1 MHAPSPFMH
10 DPSTKTVLHDCEP
23 STACFRREV
32 LTGLSDSPKS
42 LPCKYLYDAA
52 GSQLF
57 DRICELD
64 EYYVT
69 RAELEI
75 MSHASEAM
83 AAQLGQRV
91 LLVEYGSGSGIKTK
105 LLLDRLD
112 EPAAYVPVEISRS
125 HLQESAA
132 RFQARYPGLEVLP
145 VCADFTEW
153 FELPTP
159 RHPVSHVAV
168 YFPGSTIGNFE
179 SAEARRLLGQI
190 ASRCGRGGGLLIGI
204 DLQKA
209 TATLEAAYDDSQGVT
224 AAFSLNLLKR
234 MQRELNAEVNID
246 DFRHEAIYNEPL
258 GRIEIS
264 LVSQTDQTI
273 RIGDQRFRCLAG
285 ERIHTEYSHKYTV
298 DGFAALAANEGFALH
313 KAWTDDQERFAVL
326 HLVVPDAA

>member
-1 MHAPSPFMH
+1 MPETR
-10 DPSTKTVLHDCEP
+10 TKTVLHDREP
-23 STACFRREV
+23 STACFLQEV
-32 LTGLSDSPKS
+32 QTGLSASPKS
-42 LPCKYLYDAA
+42 LPCKYLYDSA
-52 GSQLF
+52 GSRLF

-75 MSHASEAM
+75 MAHASREI
-83 AAQLGQRV
+83 AAQLGRRV
-91 LLVEYGSGSGIKTK
+91 LLVEYGSGSGTKTE
-105 LLLDRLD
+105 LLLDQLV

-125 HLQESAA
+125 HLQQSAERLNA
-132 RFQARYPGLEVLP
+132 QYPALEVLP

-153 FELPTP
+153 FELPAP
-159 RHPVSHVAV
+159 RRPASHAAV

-179 SAEARRLLGQI
+179 PAEARRLLGQI
-190 ASRCGRGGGLLIGI
+190 ATRCGPGGGLLIGV

-209 TATLEAAYDDSQGVT
+209 TATLEAAYDDSEGVT

-234 MQRELNAEVNID
+234 MQRELDADLNVD
-246 DFRHEAIYNEPL
+246 DFRHEAIYNPRL

-273 RIGDQRFRCLAG
+273 RVGDQLFTCRAG

-298 DGFAALAANEGFALH
+298 AGFAAMAAEEGFALH
-313 KAWTDDQERFAVL
+313 KSWTDEQERFAVL
-326 HLVVPDAA
+326 HLVVNEAG